1 MAQIVAERENL
12 WNRNYL
18 AVTLAN
24 FLLFFSFYLL
34 LPILPLYLRDTY
46 LADKHVIG
54 IILSGYTMTAL
65 MIRPFGGYIVDSF
78 PRKQVLLVCYFL
90 FFAFFAGYMIAG
102 TLLLFAII
110 RGLHGVAFGAVT
122 VANSTVAIDVM
133 PASRRAEG
141 IGYYGVSNNMA
152 MAVGPSLSMY
162 MYDSGVDAMFIFL
175 VALIVSG
182 CGLALNSTLR
192 MKRREPVD
200 NKEPISCDRFFLI
213 GAIPE
218 SLMVIFFSFAYGILS
233 TYLAIY
239 GKDEVGIDGGSG
251 LFFMLLAA
259 GLVSARIIAARWV
272 RRGMLTQNIGVGML
286 VSLVG
291 YALFVGWREPE
302 GFYLSAIVLGIGYG
316 AMCPSF
322 QTVFINMAPNSRRG
336 TANSTYLTSWDVGA
350 GAGILLGGFI
360 AEHSSYHVA
369 YEFALAICVVGAIVF
384 FKHTARHFNRHKL
397 R

>member
-1 MAQIVAERENL
+1 MAHSVAERENL

-18 AVTLAN
+18 AVTSAN

-34 LPILPLYLRDTY
+34 LPILPLYLRDVY

-54 IILSGYTMTAL
+54 IILSGYTITAL
-65 MIRPFGGYIVDSF
+65 LVRPFGGYIVDSF
-78 PRKQVLLVCYFL
+78 PHKQVLLICYFM
-90 FFAFFAGYMIAG
+90 FFALFAGYMVAG
-102 TLLLFAII
+102 TLMLFAII
-110 RGLHGVAFGAVT
+110 RGLHGFSFGAVT

-162 MYDSGVDAMFIFL
+162 MYDSGVDATYIFL
-175 VALIVSG
+175 VALVVSG
-182 CGLALNSTLR
+182 VGLGLNSTLR
-192 MKRREPVD
+192 MKYKEPVD
-200 NKEPISCDRFFLI
+200 YKEPISCDRFFLV
-213 GAIPE
+213 GSIPE
-218 SLMVIFFSFAYGILS
+218 SLMVVFFSFAYGILS

-239 GKDEVGIDGGSG
+239 GKDEVGIEGGSG
-251 LFFMLLAA
+251 LFFMLLAT

-286 VSLVG
+286 ISLLG
-291 YALFVGWREPE
+291 YALFVCWCEPV
-302 GFYLSAIVLGIGYG
+302 GFYLSAVVLGAGYG

-350 GAGILLGGFI
+350 GAGILIGGFI

-369 YEFALAICVVGAIVF
+369 YETALAVGVVGAIIF